1 MNSLSQ
7 YSDEK
12 LCELVSHG
20 DTEAEEYL
28 VARYGRVVRI
38 CARPYFLAGG
48 DSEDL
53 IQEGMIG
60 LLSAIRSYR
69 PNEATTFRT
78 YAETCIRNRM
88 YSAIRSAAQGKH
100 TPLNSSVSLEAEHLN
115 EAVDI
120 SRRLLNENP
129 EDTLIGRE
137 EQLDRLSVLSKNLS
151 KFEKIVLGWYLKGY
165 SYTQIAEMTGKSHK
179 AVDNAVQRI
188 RHKAAA
194 YPFGGDNSES

>member
-7 YSDEK
+7 RSDEE
-12 LCELVSHG
+12 LCTLVCRG
-20 DTEAEEYL
+20 DREAEECL

-60 LLSAIRSYR
+60 LLSAIRGFQPQDTSS
-69 PNEATTFRT
+69 FRT
-78 YAETCIRNRM
+78 YAETCIRNRL

-100 TPLNSSVSLEAEHLN
+100 TPLNHSVSLEAEHLE
-115 EAVDI
+115 EAVDA
-120 SRRLLNENP
+120 SRRFLNENP
-129 EDTLIGRE
+129 EDTLIDRE
-137 EQLDRLSVLSKNLS
+137 EQLDRLSVLTSRLS
-151 KFEKIVLGWYLKGY
+151 KFENIVLEWYLKGY
-165 SYTQIAEMTGKSHK
+165 SYTKIAEMTGKSHK

-194 YPFGGDNSES
+194 YPFSGDNSES